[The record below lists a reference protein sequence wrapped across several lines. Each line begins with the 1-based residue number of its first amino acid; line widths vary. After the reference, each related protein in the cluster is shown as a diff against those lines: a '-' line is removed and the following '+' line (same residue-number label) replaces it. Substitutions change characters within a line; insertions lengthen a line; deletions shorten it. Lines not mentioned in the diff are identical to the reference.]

1 MHKHLT
7 KRARW
12 WMYTPKWSPTPSS
25 CSCKPSWPPITRTSM
40 GAPRPAQ
47 SRQAQVR
54 GPSHQGD
61 TWASSRT
68 KSPRWYLSNATT
80 PCRWTPDCSARR
92 PAPVGPGL
100 RWDRPGPAQPGNRP
114 VFLVFWMRTLEARDG
129 PGRVGPFR
137 RVEASEA
144 LATLVNVKQNPGGPG
159 SQTVAL

>member
-1 MHKHLT
+1 MNAQALDQEGTMVDVHSKMKPDSFKLQLQTVLT
-7 KRARW
+7 T
-12 WMYTPKWSPTPSS
+12 YYEDINGGPKTSTKSS
-25 CSCKPSWPPITRTSM
+25 S
-40 GAPRPAQ
+40 
-47 SRQAQVR
+47 
-54 GPSHQGD
+54 
-61 TWASSRT
+61 ASSRT

-92 PAPVGPGL
+92 PAPVGPGIG
-100 RWDRPGPAQPGNRP
+100 RDRPGPAQPGNRP